1 MCVCCV
7 CLWARA
13 STKKTYE
20 EVTAEAE
27 KQRLLVALCKCP
39 RQKIAVHAAAGAAS
53 VWFSKGDA
61 VKCNLFFWTQ
71 RVDVSLDLNI
81 YTHTTTLAHTY
92 VHVLRRMCALS
103 FCHSIPLF
111 VSISIRYFIFYFVNP
126 ALSSLMYLYTYINM
140 ARTRLSNQP

>member
-1 MCVCCV
+1 MYS
-7 CLWARA
+7 RPQR
-13 STKKTYE
+13 KKTYE

-71 RVDVSLDLNI
+71 RVDMSFDLNI
-81 YTHTTTLAHTY
+81 YTHTSAYVCTRTY
-92 VHVLRRMCALS
+92 FDECALRAVVLP
-103 FCHSIPLF
+103 FNPVIR
-111 VSISIRYFIFYFVNP
+111 ISI
-126 ALSSLMYLYTYINM
+126 
-140 ARTRLSNQP
+140 

>member
-1 MCVCCV
+1 MCVCV
-7 CLWARA
+7 RIQR
-13 STKKTYE
+13 KKTYE
-20 EVTAEAE
+20 EVMAEAE

-71 RVDVSLDLNI
+71 RVDMSLDLNI
-81 YTHTTTLAHTY
+81 HTHTTAY
-92 VHVLRRMCALS
+92 VCTRTSMNVLCALS

-111 VSISIRYFIFYFVNP
+111 VFLFDIFFLFCQP
-126 ALSSLMYLYTYINM
+126 SSVQSRVYMYVQT
-140 ARTRLSNQP
+140 ARTRPSNQP